1 MHCCTT
7 RQDATPAAVQALLAR
22 MAELG
27 IDGID
32 ENMSQE
38 ELERKLLELEVWVY
52 ICIYVS
58 IYSIYVSIF

>member
-52 ICIYVS
+52 LCIYVS

>member
-38 ELERKLLELEVWVY
+38 ELERKLLELEVWMY
-52 ICIYVS
+52 LCIYVS
-58 IYSIYVSIF
+58 IF

>member
-1 MHCCTT
+1 
-7 RQDATPAAVQALLAR
+7 